1 MNVIISGI
9 VGGIMGSVLTALL
22 VSKLMIGTSR
32 FDTIQCRR
40 LEVFGTGLNPVVVV
54 SGDGVEALRYDL
66 GTRSGGLSVDAHK
79 PGVFIGMHGN
89 GGIVELF
96 GRKRGA
102 LAVKLNASS
111 IYGGYVGVI
120 GSDGSWARLAID
132 EYGGRVGISNKDQD
146 SRVELGIGAD
156 GIGAYGMSH
165 GGYVTVHDRKSGV
178 SLKTDEHGGL
188 VEVRGGGEG
197 QAVMGINE
205 YGNGAVSTWDKNGY
219 RQ

>member
-1 MNVIISGI
+1 MAMILSSGCCLRLGCSRRSRRKSLTRFRCSR
-9 VGGIMGSVLTALL
+9 VEVVEYGG
-22 VSKLMIGTSR
+22 
-32 FDTIQCRR
+32 
-40 LEVFGTGLNPVVVV
+40 EPVVVL
-54 SGDGVEALRYDL
+54 SGDSWEAFNYDL
-66 GTRSGGLSVDAHK
+66 KKLRNDADR

-96 GRKRGA
+96 GRERGTLTMKRGA

-111 IYGGYVGVI
+111 SYGRVVGVI
-120 GSDGSWARLAID
+120 GSDGSWARLVID

-165 GGYVTVHDRKSGV
+165 GGYVAVHDRKSGV

-205 YGNGAVSTWDKNGY
+205 HGNGAVSTWDKNGY